1 MLSLLVL
8 GQEKIKLEDVDWKIE
23 ERRNILGTP
32 NGEYELF
39 L

>member
-23 ERRNILGTP
+23 ERRNILETP
-32 NGEYELF
+32 NGEYELIF
-39 L
+39 